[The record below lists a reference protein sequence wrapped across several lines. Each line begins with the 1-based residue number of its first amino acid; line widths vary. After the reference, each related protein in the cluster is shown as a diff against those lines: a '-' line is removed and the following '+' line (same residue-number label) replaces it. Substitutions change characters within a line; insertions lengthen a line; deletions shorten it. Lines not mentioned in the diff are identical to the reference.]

1 MLVRLGVVA
10 CLFWLHFA
18 YATTLKIINIVP
30 FGSSSVKI
38 LFNQEV
44 KKFKEVSLKNFK
56 SYLELEAIL
65 TIPKKHYQFSKQSSI
80 TIAQFSP
87 KLARVVISHAPK
99 MTYEVKILKD
109 KLYVSIV
116 EKKPLVRHQ
125 MAPKPPKHHALK
137 HPTPKPAPKS
147 IKKEAKEKTPIK
159 HAHSKHAHSP
169 LNERSAKKEIPKKE
183 IPKKEILKKEILKK
197 EILKKEI
204 PKKEILKK
212 EIPKKEILKKEIPKK
227 EIPKKEILKK
237 EILKKEILKK
247 EILKKEIPK
256 KEILKKEIPKK
267 EILKKEIPKKE
278 IPKKEILKKEIPK
291 KEILKKEILKKEI
304 LKKEIPKK
312 EILKKEIPKK
322 EAENESKNQVFIAEK
337 NDTFIKT
344 KRKKHKKIVLDAG
357 HGGKDCGAMSANL
370 VCEKDIVLEV
380 VKFLH
385 KELKKRG
392 YSVLLTRD
400 KDIYIDLV
408 GRTELANRKSA
419 DLFISVHANSIPKHS
434 TSNAHGIETYFL
446 STARSERARKVA
458 EQENKDDVNLM
469 DYFSKSLLLNSLN
482 TQRLIVSNK
491 LAIDVQ
497 YGMLQSIRKNYPDVV
512 DGGVREGPFWVLAGA
527 LMPSILIE
535 IGYNSHAIESKR
547 IQSKPYQKI
556 LAKGI
561 ADGIDSFFSKND

>member
-1 MLVRLGVVA
+1 M
-10 CLFWLHFA
+10 HFA
-18 YATTLKIINIVP
+18 CATTLKIINIVP

-38 LFNQEV
+38 SFNQEI

-116 EKKPLVRHQ
+116 EKKPLIRHQ

-147 IKKEAKEKTPIK
+147 IKKEAKEIKEKTPTK
-159 HAHSKHAHSP
+159 HARSKHAHSQW
-169 LNERSAKKEIPKKE
+169 NERSAKKEIPKKE
-183 IPKKEILKKEILKK
+183 IPKKEI
-197 EILKKEI
+197 
-204 PKKEILKK
+204 P
-212 EIPKKEILKKEIPKK
+212 KKEIPKK
-227 EIPKKEILKK
+227 EIPKKEI
-237 EILKKEILKK
+237 
-247 EILKKEIPK
+247 P
-256 KEILKKEIPKK
+256 
-267 EILKKEIPKKE
+267 
-278 IPKKEILKKEIPK
+278 
-291 KEILKKEILKKEI
+291 
-304 LKKEIPKK
+304 
-312 EILKKEIPKK
+312 KKEIPKK

-337 NDTFIKT
+337 NDASIKT
-344 KRKKHKKIVLDAG
+344 KHKKHKKIVLDAG

-408 GRTELANRKSA
+408 ARTELANKKSA
-419 DLFISVHANSIPKHS
+419 DLFISVHANSIPKRS

-458 EQENKDDVNLM
+458 EQENKDNVNLM

>member
-18 YATTLKIINIVP
+18 CATTLKIINIVP

-87 KLARVVISHAPK
+87 KLARVVISHDPK

-116 EKKPLVRHQ
+116 EKKPLIRHQ

-137 HPTPKPAPKS
+137 HPTPKPTPKS
-147 IKKEAKEKTPIK
+147 IKKKTKEKTPTK
-159 HAHSKHAHSP
+159 HAHSKHAHFQW
-169 LNERSAKKEIPKKE
+169 NERSA
-183 IPKKEILKKEILKK
+183 
-197 EILKKEI
+197 
-204 PKKEILKK
+204 
-212 EIPKKEILKKEIPKK
+212 
-227 EIPKKEILKK
+227 
-237 EILKKEILKK
+237 
-247 EILKKEIPK
+247 
-256 KEILKKEIPKK
+256 
-267 EILKKEIPKKE
+267 
-278 IPKKEILKKEIPK
+278 
-291 KEILKKEILKKEI
+291 
-304 LKKEIPKK
+304 
-312 EILKKEIPKK
+312 KKEIPKK

-337 NDTFIKT
+337 NDAFSKT

-408 GRTELANRKSA
+408 ARTELANKKSA
-419 DLFISVHANSIPKHS
+419 DLFISVHANSIPKRS

>member
-38 LFNQEV
+38 SFNQEI

-87 KLARVVISHAPK
+87 KLARVVISHASK

-116 EKKPLVRHQ
+116 EKKPLTKHQ
-125 MAPKPPKHHALK
+125 MAPKPPKHQ
-137 HPTPKPAPKS
+137 TPKHQTPKHAPKS
-147 IKKEAKEKTPIK
+147 IKKEVKETKEKTPTK
-159 HAHSKHAHSP
+159 HAHSKRAHSQ

-183 IPKKEILKKEILKK
+183 IPKKEI
-197 EILKKEI
+197 
-204 PKKEILKK
+204 P
-212 EIPKKEILKKEIPKK
+212 KKEIPKK
-227 EIPKKEILKK
+227 EIPKKEI
-237 EILKKEILKK
+237 
-247 EILKKEIPK
+247 P
-256 KEILKKEIPKK
+256 
-267 EILKKEIPKKE
+267 
-278 IPKKEILKKEIPK
+278 
-291 KEILKKEILKKEI
+291 
-304 LKKEIPKK
+304 
-312 EILKKEIPKK
+312 KKEIPKK

-337 NDTFIKT
+337 NDASIKPQ
-344 KRKKHKKIVLDAG
+344 RKKHKKIVLDAG

-408 GRTELANRKSA
+408 ARTELANKKSA
-419 DLFISVHANSIPKHS
+419 DLFISVHANSIPKRS

-497 YGMLQSIRKNYPDVV
+497 YGMLQSVRKNYPDVV

>member
-10 CLFWLHFA
+10 CLFWLHYA
-18 YATTLKIINIVP
+18 YATTLKITNIVP
-30 FGSSSVKI
+30 FGSSSVKMV
-38 LFNQEV
+38 FNQEV
-44 KKFKEVSLKNFK
+44 KKFKEVSLKNFR

-65 TIPKKHYQFSKQSSI
+65 TIPKKHYQFSKQSFI

-87 KLARVVISHAPK
+87 KLARVVIGYAPK

-116 EKKPLVRHQ
+116 EKKPLIRHQ
-125 MAPKPPKHHALK
+125 MGLKPPKHHALK
-137 HPTPKPAPKS
+137 HTTPKPTPKP
-147 IKKEAKEKTPIK
+147 IKKEAKKSKEVKEKTPTK

-183 IPKKEILKKEILKK
+183 IPKKEI
-197 EILKKEI
+197 
-204 PKKEILKK
+204 P
-212 EIPKKEILKKEIPKK
+212 KKEIPKK
-227 EIPKKEILKK
+227 EIP
-237 EILKKEILKK
+237 
-247 EILKKEIPK
+247 
-256 KEILKKEIPKK
+256 
-267 EILKKEIPKKE
+267 
-278 IPKKEILKKEIPK
+278 
-291 KEILKKEILKKEI
+291 
-304 LKKEIPKK
+304 
-312 EILKKEIPKK
+312 KKEIPKK

-337 NDTFIKT
+337 NDTWIKT

-408 GRTELANRKSA
+408 ARTELANKKSA
-419 DLFISVHANSIPKHS
+419 DLFISVHANSIPKRS

-469 DYFSKSLLLNSLN
+469 DYFSKSLFLNSLN

-497 YGMLQSIRKNYPDVV
+497 YGMLQSVRKNYPDVV

>member
-10 CLFWLHFA
+10 CLFWLHYA
-18 YATTLKIINIVP
+18 YATTLKITNIVP
-30 FGSSSVKI
+30 FGSSSVKMV
-38 LFNQEV
+38 FNQEV
-44 KKFKEVSLKNFK
+44 KKFKEVPLKNFK

-65 TIPKKHYQFSKQSSI
+65 TIPKKHYQFSKQSFI

-87 KLARVVISHAPK
+87 KLARVVIGYAPK

-109 KLYVSIV
+109 KLYVSIM
-116 EKKPLVRHQ
+116 EKKPLIRHQ
-125 MAPKPPKHHALK
+125 ITPKPSKHDALK
-137 HPTPKPAPKS
+137 HTTPKPAPKP
-147 IKKEAKEKTPIK
+147 IKKEAKEKTTK
-159 HAHSKHAHSP
+159 HARSKHVHSP
-169 LNERSAKKEIPKKE
+169 LNERSAI
-183 IPKKEILKKEILKK
+183 
-197 EILKKEI
+197 
-204 PKKEILKK
+204 
-212 EIPKKEILKKEIPKK
+212 
-227 EIPKKEILKK
+227 
-237 EILKKEILKK
+237 
-247 EILKKEIPK
+247 
-256 KEILKKEIPKK
+256 
-267 EILKKEIPKKE
+267 
-278 IPKKEILKKEIPK
+278 
-291 KEILKKEILKKEI
+291 
-304 LKKEIPKK
+304 
-312 EILKKEIPKK
+312 
-322 EAENESKNQVFIAEK
+322 FIIEK
-337 NDTFIKT
+337 NDTWIKT

-357 HGGKDCGAMSANL
+357 HGGKDCGATSANL

-408 GRTELANRKSA
+408 VRTELANKKSA
-419 DLFISVHANSIPKHS
+419 DLFISVHANSIPKRS

-469 DYFSKSLLLNSLN
+469 DYFSKSLFLNSLN

-497 YGMLQSIRKNYPDVV
+497 YGMLQSVRKNYPDVV

>member
-1 MLVRLGVVA
+1 M
-10 CLFWLHFA
+10 HFA
-18 YATTLKIINIVP
+18 YATTLKITNIVP

-38 LFNQEV
+38 SFNQEI

-80 TIAQFSP
+80 TIAQFNP

-99 MTYEVKILKD
+99 MTYEIKILKD

-116 EKKPLVRHQ
+116 EKKPLTRHQ
-125 MAPKPPKHHALK
+125 MAPKPPKHRTLK

-147 IKKEAKEKTPIK
+147 IKKEAKEKTPTK
-159 HAHSKHAHSP
+159 HARSKHTHSQ
-169 LNERSAKKEIPKKE
+169 LNERSA
-183 IPKKEILKKEILKK
+183 
-197 EILKKEI
+197 
-204 PKKEILKK
+204 
-212 EIPKKEILKKEIPKK
+212 
-227 EIPKKEILKK
+227 
-237 EILKKEILKK
+237 
-247 EILKKEIPK
+247 
-256 KEILKKEIPKK
+256 
-267 EILKKEIPKKE
+267 
-278 IPKKEILKKEIPK
+278 
-291 KEILKKEILKKEI
+291 
-304 LKKEIPKK
+304 
-312 EILKKEIPKK
+312 KKEIPKK

-337 NDTFIKT
+337 NDAFIKT

-408 GRTELANRKSA
+408 ARTELANKKSA
-419 DLFISVHANSIPKHS
+419 DLFISVHANSIPKRS

-458 EQENKDDVNLM
+458 EQENKDNVNLM

>member
-1 MLVRLGVVA
+1 M
-10 CLFWLHFA
+10 HFA

-38 LFNQEV
+38 SFNQEI

-87 KLARVVISHAPK
+87 KLVRVVISHAPK
-99 MTYEVKILKD
+99 MTYEVKVLKD

-116 EKKPLVRHQ
+116 EKKPLSRHQ

-147 IKKEAKEKTPIK
+147 IKKEAKEIKEKTPTK
-159 HAHSKHAHSP
+159 HARSKHAHSQ
-169 LNERSAKKEIPKKE
+169 LNERST
-183 IPKKEILKKEILKK
+183 
-197 EILKKEI
+197 
-204 PKKEILKK
+204 
-212 EIPKKEILKKEIPKK
+212 
-227 EIPKKEILKK
+227 
-237 EILKKEILKK
+237 
-247 EILKKEIPK
+247 
-256 KEILKKEIPKK
+256 
-267 EILKKEIPKKE
+267 
-278 IPKKEILKKEIPK
+278 
-291 KEILKKEILKKEI
+291 
-304 LKKEIPKK
+304 
-312 EILKKEIPKK
+312 KKEIPKK
-322 EAENESKNQVFIAEK
+322 EAENEGKNQVFIAEK
-337 NDTFIKT
+337 NDAFIKT
-344 KRKKHKKIVLDAG
+344 KHKKHKKIVLDAG

-408 GRTELANRKSA
+408 ARTELANKKSA
-419 DLFISVHANSIPKHS
+419 DLFISVHANSIPKRS

-458 EQENKDDVNLM
+458 EQENKDNVNLM

>member
-18 YATTLKIINIVP
+18 YATTLKITNIVP
-30 FGSSSVKI
+30 FGSSSVKVV
-38 LFNQEV
+38 FNQEI
-44 KKFKEVSLKNFK
+44 KKFKEVPLKNFK
-56 SYLELEAIL
+56 SYLELEAVL
-65 TIPKKHYQFSKQSSI
+65 TIPKKHYQFSKQSFI

-87 KLARVVISHAPK
+87 KLARVVIGYAPK

-109 KLYVSIV
+109 KLYISIV
-116 EKKPLVRHQ
+116 EKKPLAKHQ
-125 MAPKPPKHHALK
+125 MALKPPKHHALK
-137 HPTPKPAPKS
+137 HTTPKPTPKP
-147 IKKEAKEKTPIK
+147 IKKETKKSKDTKEKTPIK
-159 HAHSKHAHSP
+159 HAHSKHAYSP

-183 IPKKEILKKEILKK
+183 
-197 EILKKEI
+197 
-204 PKKEILKK
+204 
-212 EIPKKEILKKEIPKK
+212 
-227 EIPKKEILKK
+227 
-237 EILKKEILKK
+237 
-247 EILKKEIPK
+247 
-256 KEILKKEIPKK
+256 
-267 EILKKEIPKKE
+267 
-278 IPKKEILKKEIPK
+278 
-291 KEILKKEILKKEI
+291 
-304 LKKEIPKK
+304 
-312 EILKKEIPKK
+312 
-322 EAENESKNQVFIAEK
+322 AENESKNPIFIAEK

-408 GRTELANRKSA
+408 ARTELANKKSA

-497 YGMLQSIRKNYPDVV
+497 YGMLQSVRKNYPDVV

>member
-10 CLFWLHFA
+10 CLLWLHFA
-18 YATTLKIINIVP
+18 YATTLKITNIVP
-30 FGSSSVKI
+30 FGSSSVKMV
-38 LFNQEV
+38 FNQEV
-44 KKFKEVSLKNFK
+44 KKFKEVPLKNFK
-56 SYLELEAIL
+56 SYLELEAVL
-65 TIPKKHYQFSKQSSI
+65 TIPKKHYQFSKQSFI

-87 KLARVVISHAPK
+87 KLARVVIGYAPK
-99 MTYEVKILKD
+99 MTYEVKILKN

-116 EKKPLVRHQ
+116 EKKPLIRHQ
-125 MAPKPPKHHALK
+125 MALKPPKHHALK
-137 HPTPKPAPKS
+137 HTTPKPTPKP
-147 IKKEAKEKTPIK
+147 IKKEAKKSKDTKEKTPIK
-159 HAHSKHAHSP
+159 HAYSKHAHSP
-169 LNERSAKKEIPKKE
+169 LNERSA
-183 IPKKEILKKEILKK
+183 
-197 EILKKEI
+197 
-204 PKKEILKK
+204 
-212 EIPKKEILKKEIPKK
+212 
-227 EIPKKEILKK
+227 
-237 EILKKEILKK
+237 
-247 EILKKEIPK
+247 
-256 KEILKKEIPKK
+256 
-267 EILKKEIPKKE
+267 
-278 IPKKEILKKEIPK
+278 
-291 KEILKKEILKKEI
+291 
-304 LKKEIPKK
+304 
-312 EILKKEIPKK
+312 KKEIPKK

-408 GRTELANRKSA
+408 ARTELANKKSA
-419 DLFISVHANSIPKHS
+419 DLFISVHANSIPKRS

-497 YGMLQSIRKNYPDVV
+497 YGMLQSVRKNYPDVV

>member
-1 MLVRLGVVA
+1 M
-10 CLFWLHFA
+10 HFA
-18 YATTLKIINIVP
+18 YATTLKITNIVP

-38 LFNQEV
+38 SFNQEI

-116 EKKPLVRHQ
+116 EKKPLSRHQ
-125 MAPKPPKHHALK
+125 MTPKPPKHHALK
-137 HPTPKPAPKS
+137 HQAPKPAPKS
-147 IKKEAKEKTPIK
+147 IKKEAKEAKEKTPTK
-159 HAHSKHAHSP
+159 HARSKHTHSQ
-169 LNERSAKKEIPKKE
+169 LNERSA
-183 IPKKEILKKEILKK
+183 
-197 EILKKEI
+197 
-204 PKKEILKK
+204 
-212 EIPKKEILKKEIPKK
+212 
-227 EIPKKEILKK
+227 
-237 EILKKEILKK
+237 
-247 EILKKEIPK
+247 
-256 KEILKKEIPKK
+256 
-267 EILKKEIPKKE
+267 
-278 IPKKEILKKEIPK
+278 
-291 KEILKKEILKKEI
+291 
-304 LKKEIPKK
+304 
-312 EILKKEIPKK
+312 KKEIPKK

-408 GRTELANRKSA
+408 ARTELANKKSA
-419 DLFISVHANSIPKHS
+419 DLFISVHANSIPKRS

-458 EQENKDDVNLM
+458 EQENKDNVNLM

-497 YGMLQSIRKNYPDVV
+497 YGMLQSVRKNYPDVV

>member
-1 MLVRLGVVA
+1 M
-10 CLFWLHFA
+10 HFA

-38 LFNQEV
+38 SFNQEI

-116 EKKPLVRHQ
+116 EKKPLSRHQ
-125 MAPKPPKHHALK
+125 MAPKPPKHRTLK
-137 HPTPKPAPKS
+137 HPTPKPAPKP
-147 IKKEAKEKTPIK
+147 IKKEAKEIKEAKEKTPTK
-159 HAHSKHAHSP
+159 HACSKHAHSQW
-169 LNERSAKKEIPKKE
+169 NERSAKKEIPKKE
-183 IPKKEILKKEILKK
+183 IPKKE
-197 EILKKEI
+197 
-204 PKKEILKK
+204 
-212 EIPKKEILKKEIPKK
+212 
-227 EIPKKEILKK
+227 
-237 EILKKEILKK
+237 
-247 EILKKEIPK
+247 
-256 KEILKKEIPKK
+256 
-267 EILKKEIPKKE
+267 
-278 IPKKEILKKEIPK
+278 
-291 KEILKKEILKKEI
+291 
-304 LKKEIPKK
+304 
-312 EILKKEIPKK
+312 
-322 EAENESKNQVFIAEK
+322 AENEGKNQVFIAEK
-337 NDTFIKT
+337 NDASIKT

-408 GRTELANRKSA
+408 ARTELANKKSA
-419 DLFISVHANSIPKHS
+419 DLFISVHANSIPKRS

-458 EQENKDDVNLM
+458 EQENKDNVNLM

>member
-1 MLVRLGVVA
+1 M
-10 CLFWLHFA
+10 HFA

-38 LFNQEV
+38 SFNQEI

-116 EKKPLVRHQ
+116 EKKPLTKHQ
-125 MAPKPPKHHALK
+125 MVPKPPKHHVLK

-147 IKKEAKEKTPIK
+147 IKKEAKEIKEKTPTK
-159 HAHSKHAHSP
+159 HARSKHTHSQ

-183 IPKKEILKKEILKK
+183 IPKKEI
-197 EILKKEI
+197 
-204 PKKEILKK
+204 P
-212 EIPKKEILKKEIPKK
+212 KKEIPKK
-227 EIPKKEILKK
+227 EIPKKG
-237 EILKKEILKK
+237 
-247 EILKKEIPK
+247 
-256 KEILKKEIPKK
+256 
-267 EILKKEIPKKE
+267 
-278 IPKKEILKKEIPK
+278 
-291 KEILKKEILKKEI
+291 
-304 LKKEIPKK
+304 
-312 EILKKEIPKK
+312 
-322 EAENESKNQVFIAEK
+322 AENEGKNQVFIAEK
-337 NDTFIKT
+337 NDAFIKN

-408 GRTELANRKSA
+408 ARTELANKKSA
-419 DLFISVHANSIPKHS
+419 DLFISVHANSIPKRS

-458 EQENKDDVNLM
+458 EQENKDNVNLM

>member
-10 CLFWLHFA
+10 CLFWLHYA
-18 YATTLKIINIVP
+18 YATTLKITNIVP
-30 FGSSSVKI
+30 FGSSSVKMV
-38 LFNQEV
+38 FNQEV

-65 TIPKKHYQFSKQSSI
+65 TIPKKHYQFSKQSFI

-87 KLARVVISHAPK
+87 KLARVVIGYAPK

-109 KLYVSIV
+109 KLYISIV
-116 EKKPLVRHQ
+116 EKKPLIRHQ
-125 MAPKPPKHHALK
+125 MALKPPKHHALK
-137 HPTPKPAPKS
+137 HQTPKPTPKP
-147 IKKEAKEKTPIK
+147 IKKEAKKTKEKTPTK
-159 HAHSKHAHSP
+159 HAHSKQTHSP

-183 IPKKEILKKEILKK
+183 IPKKEI
-197 EILKKEI
+197 
-204 PKKEILKK
+204 P
-212 EIPKKEILKKEIPKK
+212 KKEIPKK
-227 EIPKKEILKK
+227 EIPKKEI
-237 EILKKEILKK
+237 
-247 EILKKEIPK
+247 P
-256 KEILKKEIPKK
+256 
-267 EILKKEIPKKE
+267 KKEIPKKE
-278 IPKKEILKKEIPK
+278 IPKKEIPKKEIPK
-291 KEILKKEILKKEI
+291 KEIP
-304 LKKEIPKK
+304 KKEIPKK
-312 EILKKEIPKK
+312 EIPKKEIPKK
-322 EAENESKNQVFIAEK
+322 EAENESKNQIFIAEK
-337 NDTFIKT
+337 NDTWIKT

-408 GRTELANRKSA
+408 ARTELANKKSA
-419 DLFISVHANSIPKHS
+419 DLFISVHANSIPKRS

-497 YGMLQSIRKNYPDVV
+497 YGMLQSVRKNYPDVV

>member
-1 MLVRLGVVA
+1 M
-10 CLFWLHFA
+10 HFA

-38 LFNQEV
+38 SFNQEI

-56 SYLELEAIL
+56 SYLEIEAIL

-116 EKKPLVRHQ
+116 EKKPLTRHQ
-125 MAPKPPKHHALK
+125 IAPKPPKHHALK
-137 HPTPKPAPKS
+137 HPTPKLAPKP
-147 IKKEAKEKTPIK
+147 IKKEAKEIKEAKEKTPAK
-159 HAHSKHAHSP
+159 HARSKHAHSQ
-169 LNERSAKKEIPKKE
+169 LNERST
-183 IPKKEILKKEILKK
+183 KKEILKKE
-197 EILKKEI
+197 
-204 PKKEILKK
+204 
-212 EIPKKEILKKEIPKK
+212 
-227 EIPKKEILKK
+227 
-237 EILKKEILKK
+237 
-247 EILKKEIPK
+247 
-256 KEILKKEIPKK
+256 
-267 EILKKEIPKKE
+267 
-278 IPKKEILKKEIPK
+278 
-291 KEILKKEILKKEI
+291 
-304 LKKEIPKK
+304 
-312 EILKKEIPKK
+312 
-322 EAENESKNQVFIAEK
+322 AENEGKNQVFIAEK
-337 NDTFIKT
+337 NDASIKT

-408 GRTELANRKSA
+408 ARTELANKKSA
-419 DLFISVHANSIPKHS
+419 DLFISVHANSIPKRS

-458 EQENKDDVNLM
+458 EQENKDNVNLM

>member
-18 YATTLKIINIVP
+18 YATTLKITNIVP
-30 FGSSSVKI
+30 FGSSSVKMV
-38 LFNQEV
+38 FNQEV

-56 SYLELEAIL
+56 SYLELEAVL
-65 TIPKKHYQFSKQSSI
+65 TIPKKHYQFSKQSFI

-99 MTYEVKILKD
+99 MTYEVKILKN

-116 EKKPLVRHQ
+116 EKKPLIRHQ
-125 MAPKPPKHHALK
+125 MTPKLPKHHALK
-137 HPTPKPAPKS
+137 HTTPKPAPKP
-147 IKKEAKEKTPIK
+147 IKKEAKETKEKTPTK

-183 IPKKEILKKEILKK
+183 
-197 EILKKEI
+197 
-204 PKKEILKK
+204 
-212 EIPKKEILKKEIPKK
+212 
-227 EIPKKEILKK
+227 
-237 EILKKEILKK
+237 
-247 EILKKEIPK
+247 
-256 KEILKKEIPKK
+256 
-267 EILKKEIPKKE
+267 
-278 IPKKEILKKEIPK
+278 
-291 KEILKKEILKKEI
+291 
-304 LKKEIPKK
+304 
-312 EILKKEIPKK
+312 
-322 EAENESKNQVFIAEK
+322 AENESKNPIFIAEK

-408 GRTELANRKSA
+408 ARTELANKKSA

-469 DYFSKSLLLNSLN
+469 DYFSKSLFLNSLN

-497 YGMLQSIRKNYPDVV
+497 YGMLQSVRKNYPNVV

>member
-1 MLVRLGVVA
+1 M
-10 CLFWLHFA
+10 HFA
-18 YATTLKIINIVP
+18 CATTLKIINIVP

-38 LFNQEV
+38 SFNQEI

-65 TIPKKHYQFSKQSSI
+65 TIPKKHYQFSKQSFI

-87 KLARVVISHAPK
+87 KLARVVISYAPK
-99 MTYEVKILKD
+99 MTYEIKILKD

-116 EKKPLVRHQ
+116 EKKPLSRHQ

-137 HPTPKPAPKS
+137 HTTPKPAPKP
-147 IKKEAKEKTPIK
+147 IKKEAKEVKEKTPTK

-183 IPKKEILKKEILKK
+183 
-197 EILKKEI
+197 
-204 PKKEILKK
+204 
-212 EIPKKEILKKEIPKK
+212 
-227 EIPKKEILKK
+227 
-237 EILKKEILKK
+237 
-247 EILKKEIPK
+247 
-256 KEILKKEIPKK
+256 
-267 EILKKEIPKKE
+267 
-278 IPKKEILKKEIPK
+278 
-291 KEILKKEILKKEI
+291 
-304 LKKEIPKK
+304 
-312 EILKKEIPKK
+312 
-322 EAENESKNQVFIAEK
+322 AENESKNPIFIAEK
-337 NDTFIKT
+337 NDTLIKT

-408 GRTELANRKSA
+408 ARTELANKKSA
-419 DLFISVHANSIPKHS
+419 DLFISVHANSILKRS

-458 EQENKDDVNLM
+458 EQENKDNVNLM

>member
-1 MLVRLGVVA
+1 M
-10 CLFWLHFA
+10 HFA
-18 YATTLKIINIVP
+18 YATTLKITNIVP

-38 LFNQEV
+38 SFNQEI

-116 EKKPLVRHQ
+116 EKKPLTKHQ
-125 MAPKPPKHHALK
+125 MVPKPPKHHALK

-147 IKKEAKEKTPIK
+147 IKKEAKEIKEKTPTK
-159 HAHSKHAHSP
+159 HAHSKHTHSQW
-169 LNERSAKKEIPKKE
+169 NERSA
-183 IPKKEILKKEILKK
+183 
-197 EILKKEI
+197 
-204 PKKEILKK
+204 
-212 EIPKKEILKKEIPKK
+212 
-227 EIPKKEILKK
+227 
-237 EILKKEILKK
+237 
-247 EILKKEIPK
+247 
-256 KEILKKEIPKK
+256 
-267 EILKKEIPKKE
+267 
-278 IPKKEILKKEIPK
+278 
-291 KEILKKEILKKEI
+291 
-304 LKKEIPKK
+304 
-312 EILKKEIPKK
+312 KKEIPKK

-408 GRTELANRKSA
+408 ARTELANKKSA
-419 DLFISVHANSIPKHS
+419 DLFISVHANSIPKRS

-458 EQENKDDVNLM
+458 EQENKDNVNLM

>member
-30 FGSSSVKI
+30 FGSSSVRI
-38 LFNQEV
+38 SFNQKV
-44 KKFKEVSLKNFK
+44 KKFKEISLKNFK

-87 KLARVVISHAPK
+87 KLARVVIGYAPK
-99 MTYEVKILKD
+99 MTYEIKILKD

-116 EKKPLVRHQ
+116 EKKPLTKHQ
-125 MAPKPPKHHALK
+125 IAPNPPKHHALK
-137 HPTPKPAPKS
+137 HPTPKPMHKP
-147 IKKEAKEKTPIK
+147 IKKEAKEKTPTK

-169 LNERSAKKEIPKKE
+169 LNERNAKKEI
-183 IPKKEILKKEILKK
+183 L
-197 EILKKEI
+197 
-204 PKKEILKK
+204 
-212 EIPKKEILKKEIPKK
+212 
-227 EIPKKEILKK
+227 
-237 EILKKEILKK
+237 
-247 EILKKEIPK
+247 
-256 KEILKKEIPKK
+256 
-267 EILKKEIPKKE
+267 
-278 IPKKEILKKEIPK
+278 
-291 KEILKKEILKKEI
+291 
-304 LKKEIPKK
+304 
-312 EILKKEIPKK
+312 KK

-357 HGGKDCGAMSANL
+357 HGGKDCGAMSTNL

-408 GRTELANRKSA
+408 ARTELANRKSA
-419 DLFISVHANSIPKHS
+419 DLFISVHANSIPKRS

-497 YGMLQSIRKNYPDVV
+497 YGMLQNIRKNYPDVV

>member
-1 MLVRLGVVA
+1 MRLGVVA

-18 YATTLKIINIVP
+18 CATTLKITNIVP
-30 FGSSSVKI
+30 FGSSSVKVV
-38 LFNQEV
+38 FNQEI
-44 KKFKEVSLKNFK
+44 KKFKEVPLKNFK

-87 KLARVVISHAPK
+87 KLVRVVIGYAPK
-99 MTYEVKILKD
+99 MTYEIKVLKD

-116 EKKPLVRHQ
+116 EKKPLIRHQ
-125 MAPKPPKHHALK
+125 MVLKPPKHHALK
-137 HPTPKPAPKS
+137 HTTPKPTPKP
-147 IKKEAKEKTPIK
+147 IKKEAKKSKETKEKTLIK

-183 IPKKEILKKEILKK
+183 
-197 EILKKEI
+197 
-204 PKKEILKK
+204 
-212 EIPKKEILKKEIPKK
+212 
-227 EIPKKEILKK
+227 
-237 EILKKEILKK
+237 
-247 EILKKEIPK
+247 
-256 KEILKKEIPKK
+256 
-267 EILKKEIPKKE
+267 
-278 IPKKEILKKEIPK
+278 
-291 KEILKKEILKKEI
+291 
-304 LKKEIPKK
+304 
-312 EILKKEIPKK
+312 
-322 EAENESKNQVFIAEK
+322 AENESKNQVFIAEK
-337 NDTFIKT
+337 NDTLIKT

-380 VKFLH
+380 VKFLY

-408 GRTELANRKSA
+408 ARTELANRKSA

>member
-1 MLVRLGVVA
+1 MLVRLGVIA

-38 LFNQEV
+38 SFNQEI

-116 EKKPLVRHQ
+116 EKKPLTRHQ
-125 MAPKPPKHHALK
+125 MVPKPPKHHALK

-147 IKKEAKEKTPIK
+147 IKKEAKEIKEKTPTK
-159 HAHSKHAHSP
+159 HARSKHTHSQ

-183 IPKKEILKKEILKK
+183 
-197 EILKKEI
+197 
-204 PKKEILKK
+204 
-212 EIPKKEILKKEIPKK
+212 
-227 EIPKKEILKK
+227 
-237 EILKKEILKK
+237 
-247 EILKKEIPK
+247 
-256 KEILKKEIPKK
+256 
-267 EILKKEIPKKE
+267 
-278 IPKKEILKKEIPK
+278 
-291 KEILKKEILKKEI
+291 
-304 LKKEIPKK
+304 
-312 EILKKEIPKK
+312 
-322 EAENESKNQVFIAEK
+322 AENEGKNQVFIAEK
-337 NDTFIKT
+337 NDAFIKT

-408 GRTELANRKSA
+408 ARTELANKKSA

-497 YGMLQSIRKNYPDVV
+497 YGMLQNIRKNYHDVV

>member
-10 CLFWLHFA
+10 CLFWLHYA
-18 YATTLKIINIVP
+18 YATTLKITNIVP
-30 FGSSSVKI
+30 FGSSSVKMV
-38 LFNQEV
+38 FNQEV

-56 SYLELEAIL
+56 SYLELEAVL

-87 KLARVVISHAPK
+87 KLARVVIGYAPK

-116 EKKPLVRHQ
+116 EKKPLIRHQ
-125 MAPKPPKHHALK
+125 ITPKPPKHHALK
-137 HPTPKPAPKS
+137 HTTPKPAPKP
-147 IKKEAKEKTPIK
+147 IKKEAKKSKEAKEKTPTK
-159 HAHSKHAHSP
+159 HAHLKHAHSP

-183 IPKKEILKKEILKK
+183 
-197 EILKKEI
+197 
-204 PKKEILKK
+204 
-212 EIPKKEILKKEIPKK
+212 
-227 EIPKKEILKK
+227 
-237 EILKKEILKK
+237 
-247 EILKKEIPK
+247 
-256 KEILKKEIPKK
+256 
-267 EILKKEIPKKE
+267 
-278 IPKKEILKKEIPK
+278 
-291 KEILKKEILKKEI
+291 
-304 LKKEIPKK
+304 
-312 EILKKEIPKK
+312 
-322 EAENESKNQVFIAEK
+322 AENESKNPIFIAEK

-344 KRKKHKKIVLDAG
+344 KHKKHKKIVLDAG

-408 GRTELANRKSA
+408 ARTELANKKGA
-419 DLFISVHANSIPKHS
+419 DLFISVHANSIPKRS

-469 DYFSKSLLLNSLN
+469 DYFSKSLFLNSLN

-497 YGMLQSIRKNYPDVV
+497 YGMLQSVRKNYPDVV

>member
-18 YATTLKIINIVP
+18 YATTLKIINVVP

-87 KLARVVISHAPK
+87 KLVRVVISHAPK

-125 MAPKPPKHHALK
+125 MVPKPPKHHALK
-137 HPTPKPAPKS
+137 HHTPKPAPKP
-147 IKKEAKEKTPIK
+147 IKKEAKEIKEAKEKTPIK
-159 HAHSKHAHSP
+159 HARSKHTHSQ

-183 IPKKEILKKEILKK
+183 IPKKEI
-197 EILKKEI
+197 
-204 PKKEILKK
+204 P
-212 EIPKKEILKKEIPKK
+212 
-227 EIPKKEILKK
+227 
-237 EILKKEILKK
+237 
-247 EILKKEIPK
+247 
-256 KEILKKEIPKK
+256 
-267 EILKKEIPKKE
+267 
-278 IPKKEILKKEIPK
+278 
-291 KEILKKEILKKEI
+291 
-304 LKKEIPKK
+304 
-312 EILKKEIPKK
+312 KKEIPKK

-337 NDTFIKT
+337 NDAFSKT

-497 YGMLQSIRKNYPDVV
+497 YGMLQSVRKNYPDVV

>member
-1 MLVRLGVVA
+1 MLVKLGVVA

-38 LFNQEV
+38 SFNQEI

-65 TIPKKHYQFSKQSSI
+65 TIPKKHYQFSKQSFI

-116 EKKPLVRHQ
+116 EKRPLTRHQ
-125 MAPKPPKHHALK
+125 MAPKPPKHRTLK

-147 IKKEAKEKTPIK
+147 IKKEAKEVKEKTPTK
-159 HAHSKHAHSP
+159 HAHSKHVHSQW
-169 LNERSAKKEIPKKE
+169 NERSAKKEIPKKE
-183 IPKKEILKKEILKK
+183 
-197 EILKKEI
+197 
-204 PKKEILKK
+204 
-212 EIPKKEILKKEIPKK
+212 
-227 EIPKKEILKK
+227 
-237 EILKKEILKK
+237 
-247 EILKKEIPK
+247 
-256 KEILKKEIPKK
+256 
-267 EILKKEIPKKE
+267 
-278 IPKKEILKKEIPK
+278 
-291 KEILKKEILKKEI
+291 
-304 LKKEIPKK
+304 
-312 EILKKEIPKK
+312 
-322 EAENESKNQVFIAEK
+322 AENEGKNQVFIAEK

-408 GRTELANRKSA
+408 ARTELANKKSA
-419 DLFISVHANSIPKHS
+419 DLFISVHANSIPKRS

-458 EQENKDDVNLM
+458 EQENKDNVNLM

-497 YGMLQSIRKNYPDVV
+497 YGMLQSVRKNYPDVV

>member
-30 FGSSSVKI
+30 FGSSSVKVV
-38 LFNQEV
+38 FNQEI

-56 SYLELEAIL
+56 SYLELEAVL

-87 KLARVVISHAPK
+87 KLARVVISYAPK
-99 MTYEVKILKD
+99 MTYEIKTLKD

-137 HPTPKPAPKS
+137 HTTPKPAPKP
-147 IKKEAKEKTPIK
+147 IKKEAKEAKEKTPTK
-159 HAHSKHAHSP
+159 HAHSKHAHSQW
-169 LNERSAKKEIPKKE
+169 NERSAKKEIPKKE
-183 IPKKEILKKEILKK
+183 
-197 EILKKEI
+197 
-204 PKKEILKK
+204 
-212 EIPKKEILKKEIPKK
+212 
-227 EIPKKEILKK
+227 
-237 EILKKEILKK
+237 
-247 EILKKEIPK
+247 
-256 KEILKKEIPKK
+256 
-267 EILKKEIPKKE
+267 
-278 IPKKEILKKEIPK
+278 
-291 KEILKKEILKKEI
+291 
-304 LKKEIPKK
+304 
-312 EILKKEIPKK
+312 
-322 EAENESKNQVFIAEK
+322 AENEGKNQVFIAEK
-337 NDTFIKT
+337 NDASIKT

-408 GRTELANRKSA
+408 ARTELANKKSA
-419 DLFISVHANSIPKHS
+419 DLFISVHANSIPKRS

-469 DYFSKSLLLNSLN
+469 DYFSKSLFLNSLN

-497 YGMLQSIRKNYPDVV
+497 YGMLQSVRKNYPDVV

>member
-1 MLVRLGVVA
+1 M
-10 CLFWLHFA
+10 HFA
-18 YATTLKIINIVP
+18 YATTLKITNIVP

-44 KKFKEVSLKNFK
+44 KKFKEVPLKNFK
-56 SYLELEAIL
+56 SYLELEAVL
-65 TIPKKHYQFSKQSSI
+65 TIPKKHYQFSKQSFI

-87 KLARVVISHAPK
+87 KLARVVIGYAPK
-99 MTYEVKILKD
+99 MTYEIKILKD

-125 MAPKPPKHHALK
+125 MVLKPPKHHALK
-137 HPTPKPAPKS
+137 HTTPKPAPKS
-147 IKKEAKEKTPIK
+147 IKKETKKSKETKEKTPTK
-159 HAHSKHAHSP
+159 HARSKHAHPP
-169 LNERSAKKEIPKKE
+169 LNERSA
-183 IPKKEILKKEILKK
+183 
-197 EILKKEI
+197 
-204 PKKEILKK
+204 
-212 EIPKKEILKKEIPKK
+212 
-227 EIPKKEILKK
+227 KKEILKK

-247 EILKKEIPK
+247 EILKKE
-256 KEILKKEIPKK
+256 
-267 EILKKEIPKKE
+267 
-278 IPKKEILKKEIPK
+278 
-291 KEILKKEILKKEI
+291 
-304 LKKEIPKK
+304 
-312 EILKKEIPKK
+312 
-322 EAENESKNQVFIAEK
+322 AENESKNQVFITEK
-337 NDTFIKT
+337 NDAFIKT

-408 GRTELANRKSA
+408 VRTELANKKSA

-469 DYFSKSLLLNSLN
+469 DYFSKSLFLNSLN

>member
-18 YATTLKIINIVP
+18 YATTLKITNIVP
-30 FGSSSVKI
+30 FGSSSVKMV
-38 LFNQEV
+38 FNQEI
-44 KKFKEVSLKNFK
+44 KKFKEVPLKNFK
-56 SYLELEAIL
+56 SYLELEAVL
-65 TIPKKHYQFSKQSSI
+65 TIPKKHYQFSKQSFI

-87 KLARVVISHAPK
+87 KLARVVIGYAPK
-99 MTYEVKILKD
+99 MTYEIKILKD

-116 EKKPLVRHQ
+116 EKKPLIRHQ
-125 MAPKPPKHHALK
+125 MVLKPPKHHALK
-137 HPTPKPAPKS
+137 HPTPKP
-147 IKKEAKEKTPIK
+147 IKKEAKEAKEKTPTK
-159 HAHSKHAHSP
+159 HAHSKHAHSQ

-183 IPKKEILKKEILKK
+183 IPKKEI
-197 EILKKEI
+197 
-204 PKKEILKK
+204 P
-212 EIPKKEILKKEIPKK
+212 
-227 EIPKKEILKK
+227 
-237 EILKKEILKK
+237 
-247 EILKKEIPK
+247 
-256 KEILKKEIPKK
+256 
-267 EILKKEIPKKE
+267 
-278 IPKKEILKKEIPK
+278 
-291 KEILKKEILKKEI
+291 
-304 LKKEIPKK
+304 
-312 EILKKEIPKK
+312 KKEIPKK

-408 GRTELANRKSA
+408 ARTELANKKSA

>member
-18 YATTLKIINIVP
+18 YATTLKITNIVP
-30 FGSSSVKI
+30 FGSSSVKMV
-38 LFNQEV
+38 FNQEI
-44 KKFKEVSLKNFK
+44 KKFKEVPLKNFK
-56 SYLELEAIL
+56 SYLELEAVL
-65 TIPKKHYQFSKQSSI
+65 TIPKKHYQFSKQSFI

-87 KLARVVISHAPK
+87 KLARVVIGYAPK
-99 MTYEVKILKD
+99 MTYEIKILKD

-116 EKKPLVRHQ
+116 EKKPLIRHQ
-125 MAPKPPKHHALK
+125 MVLKPPKHHALK
-137 HPTPKPAPKS
+137 HPTPKP
-147 IKKEAKEKTPIK
+147 IKKEAKEAKEKTPTK
-159 HAHSKHAHSP
+159 HAHSKHAHSQ

-183 IPKKEILKKEILKK
+183 IP
-197 EILKKEI
+197 
-204 PKKEILKK
+204 
-212 EIPKKEILKKEIPKK
+212 
-227 EIPKKEILKK
+227 
-237 EILKKEILKK
+237 
-247 EILKKEIPK
+247 
-256 KEILKKEIPKK
+256 
-267 EILKKEIPKKE
+267 
-278 IPKKEILKKEIPK
+278 
-291 KEILKKEILKKEI
+291 
-304 LKKEIPKK
+304 
-312 EILKKEIPKK
+312 KKEIPKK

-380 VKFLH
+380 VNFLH

-419 DLFISVHANSIPKHS
+419 DLFISVHANSIPKRS

-497 YGMLQSIRKNYPDVV
+497 YGMLQSVRKNYPDVV

>member
-38 LFNQEV
+38 SFNQEI

-116 EKKPLVRHQ
+116 EKKPLIRHQ

-137 HPTPKPAPKS
+137 HQTPKPAPKS
-147 IKKEAKEKTPIK
+147 IKKEAKEKTPTK
-159 HAHSKHAHSP
+159 HARSKHVHSQW
-169 LNERSAKKEIPKKE
+169 NERSA
-183 IPKKEILKKEILKK
+183 
-197 EILKKEI
+197 
-204 PKKEILKK
+204 
-212 EIPKKEILKKEIPKK
+212 
-227 EIPKKEILKK
+227 
-237 EILKKEILKK
+237 
-247 EILKKEIPK
+247 
-256 KEILKKEIPKK
+256 
-267 EILKKEIPKKE
+267 
-278 IPKKEILKKEIPK
+278 
-291 KEILKKEILKKEI
+291 
-304 LKKEIPKK
+304 
-312 EILKKEIPKK
+312 KKEIPKK

-408 GRTELANRKSA
+408 ARTELANKKSA
-419 DLFISVHANSIPKHS
+419 DLFISVHANSIPKRS

-458 EQENKDDVNLM
+458 EQENKDNVNLM

>member
-1 MLVRLGVVA
+1 M
-10 CLFWLHFA
+10 HFA
-18 YATTLKIINIVP
+18 YATTLKITNIVP

-38 LFNQEV
+38 SFNQEI

-99 MTYEVKILKD
+99 MTYEVKIFKD

-116 EKKPLVRHQ
+116 EKKPLSRHQ

-147 IKKEAKEKTPIK
+147 IKKEAKEVKEKTPTK
-159 HAHSKHAHSP
+159 HARSKHAHSQW
-169 LNERSAKKEIPKKE
+169 NERRA
-183 IPKKEILKKEILKK
+183 
-197 EILKKEI
+197 
-204 PKKEILKK
+204 
-212 EIPKKEILKKEIPKK
+212 
-227 EIPKKEILKK
+227 
-237 EILKKEILKK
+237 
-247 EILKKEIPK
+247 
-256 KEILKKEIPKK
+256 
-267 EILKKEIPKKE
+267 
-278 IPKKEILKKEIPK
+278 
-291 KEILKKEILKKEI
+291 
-304 LKKEIPKK
+304 
-312 EILKKEIPKK
+312 KKEIPKK
-322 EAENESKNQVFIAEK
+322 EAENEGKNQVFIAEK

-408 GRTELANRKSA
+408 ARTELANKKSA
-419 DLFISVHANSIPKHS
+419 DLFISVHANSIPKRS

-458 EQENKDDVNLM
+458 EQENKDNVNLM

>member
-1 MLVRLGVVA
+1 MV
-10 CLFWLHFA
+10 
-18 YATTLKIINIVP
+18 
-30 FGSSSVKI
+30 
-38 LFNQEV
+38 FNQEV

-65 TIPKKHYQFSKQSSI
+65 TIPKKHYQFSKQSFI

-87 KLARVVISHAPK
+87 KLARVVIGYAPK

-109 KLYVSIV
+109 KLYVSIM
-116 EKKPLVRHQ
+116 EKKPLIRHQ
-125 MAPKPPKHHALK
+125 ITPKPPKHHALK
-137 HPTPKPAPKS
+137 HQVPKPTPKP
-147 IKKEAKEKTPIK
+147 IKKEAKEKTPTK
-159 HAHSKHAHSP
+159 HAHPKHAHSP

-183 IPKKEILKKEILKK
+183 
-197 EILKKEI
+197 
-204 PKKEILKK
+204 
-212 EIPKKEILKKEIPKK
+212 
-227 EIPKKEILKK
+227 
-237 EILKKEILKK
+237 
-247 EILKKEIPK
+247 
-256 KEILKKEIPKK
+256 
-267 EILKKEIPKKE
+267 
-278 IPKKEILKKEIPK
+278 
-291 KEILKKEILKKEI
+291 
-304 LKKEIPKK
+304 
-312 EILKKEIPKK
+312 
-322 EAENESKNQVFIAEK
+322 AENESKNQIFIAEK
-337 NDTFIKT
+337 NDTWIKT

-408 GRTELANRKSA
+408 ARTELANKKSA
-419 DLFISVHANSIPKHS
+419 DLFISVHANSIPKRS

-497 YGMLQSIRKNYPDVV
+497 YGMLQSVRKNYPDVV

>member
-38 LFNQEV
+38 SFNQEI
-44 KKFKEVSLKNFK
+44 KTFKEVSLKNFK

-87 KLARVVISHAPK
+87 KLVRVVISHAPK

-125 MAPKPPKHHALK
+125 MAPKPPKHQTPK
-137 HPTPKPAPKS
+137 HQVPKPAPKP
-147 IKKEAKEKTPIK
+147 IKKEVKEVKEKTPTK
-159 HAHSKHAHSP
+159 HAHSKHTHSQW
-169 LNERSAKKEIPKKE
+169 NERSAKKEIPKKE
-183 IPKKEILKKEILKK
+183 IPKKEI
-197 EILKKEI
+197 
-204 PKKEILKK
+204 P
-212 EIPKKEILKKEIPKK
+212 
-227 EIPKKEILKK
+227 
-237 EILKKEILKK
+237 
-247 EILKKEIPK
+247 
-256 KEILKKEIPKK
+256 
-267 EILKKEIPKKE
+267 
-278 IPKKEILKKEIPK
+278 
-291 KEILKKEILKKEI
+291 
-304 LKKEIPKK
+304 
-312 EILKKEIPKK
+312 KKEIPKK
-322 EAENESKNQVFIAEK
+322 EAENESKNQVFIAKK
-337 NDTFIKT
+337 NDAFIKT

-408 GRTELANRKSA
+408 GRTELANKKSA
-419 DLFISVHANSIPKHS
+419 DLFISVHANSIPKRS

-497 YGMLQSIRKNYPDVV
+497 YGMLQSVRKNYPDVV

>member
-18 YATTLKIINIVP
+18 YATTLKITNIVP
-30 FGSSSVKI
+30 FGSSSVKVV
-38 LFNQEV
+38 FNQEI
-44 KKFKEVSLKNFK
+44 KKFKEVPLKNFK

-87 KLARVVISHAPK
+87 KLARVVIGYAPK
-99 MTYEVKILKD
+99 MTYEIKILKD
-109 KLYVSIV
+109 NLYISIV
-116 EKKPLVRHQ
+116 EKKPLIRHQ
-125 MAPKPPKHHALK
+125 MTPKPPKHHALK
-137 HPTPKPAPKS
+137 HPTPKPTPKP
-147 IKKEAKEKTPIK
+147 IKKEAKEAKEKTPTK

-183 IPKKEILKKEILKK
+183 IPKKEI
-197 EILKKEI
+197 
-204 PKKEILKK
+204 
-212 EIPKKEILKKEIPKK
+212 
-227 EIPKKEILKK
+227 
-237 EILKKEILKK
+237 
-247 EILKKEIPK
+247 
-256 KEILKKEIPKK
+256 
-267 EILKKEIPKKE
+267 
-278 IPKKEILKKEIPK
+278 
-291 KEILKKEILKKEI
+291 
-304 LKKEIPKK
+304 
-312 EILKKEIPKK
+312 PKK
-322 EAENESKNQVFIAEK
+322 EAENESKNQVFIIEK
-337 NDTFIKT
+337 NDTLIKT

-408 GRTELANRKSA
+408 ARTELANKKSA

-497 YGMLQSIRKNYPDVV
+497 YGMLQSVRKNYPDVV

>member
-18 YATTLKIINIVP
+18 CATTLKIINIVP

-38 LFNQEV
+38 SFNQEI

-109 KLYVSIV
+109 KLYVSIM
-116 EKKPLVRHQ
+116 EKKPLTRHQ

-147 IKKEAKEKTPIK
+147 IKKEAKEIKEKTPTK
-159 HAHSKHAHSP
+159 HARSKHAHSQW
-169 LNERSAKKEIPKKE
+169 NERSTKKEIPKKE
-183 IPKKEILKKEILKK
+183 IPKKE
-197 EILKKEI
+197 
-204 PKKEILKK
+204 
-212 EIPKKEILKKEIPKK
+212 
-227 EIPKKEILKK
+227 
-237 EILKKEILKK
+237 
-247 EILKKEIPK
+247 
-256 KEILKKEIPKK
+256 
-267 EILKKEIPKKE
+267 
-278 IPKKEILKKEIPK
+278 
-291 KEILKKEILKKEI
+291 
-304 LKKEIPKK
+304 
-312 EILKKEIPKK
+312 
-322 EAENESKNQVFIAEK
+322 AENEGKNQVFIAEK
-337 NDTFIKT
+337 NDAFIKT

-408 GRTELANRKSA
+408 ARTELANKKSA
-419 DLFISVHANSIPKHS
+419 DLFISVHANSIPKRS

-458 EQENKDDVNLM
+458 EQENKDNVNLM

-482 TQRLIVSNK
+482 TQRLITSNK

>member
-18 YATTLKIINIVP
+18 CATTLKIINIVP

-87 KLARVVISHAPK
+87 KLARVVISYAPK

-116 EKKPLVRHQ
+116 EKKPLVRHK
-125 MAPKPPKHHALK
+125 MAPKPPKHQTPK
-137 HPTPKPAPKS
+137 HQAPKPTPKP
-147 IKKEAKEKTPIK
+147 IKKEAKEKTPTK
-159 HAHSKHAHSP
+159 HARSKHAHSP
-169 LNERSAKKEIPKKE
+169 LNERSV
-183 IPKKEILKKEILKK
+183 KKEILKKEIL
-197 EILKKEI
+197 
-204 PKKEILKK
+204 
-212 EIPKKEILKKEIPKK
+212 
-227 EIPKKEILKK
+227 
-237 EILKKEILKK
+237 
-247 EILKKEIPK
+247 
-256 KEILKKEIPKK
+256 
-267 EILKKEIPKKE
+267 
-278 IPKKEILKKEIPK
+278 
-291 KEILKKEILKKEI
+291 
-304 LKKEIPKK
+304 
-312 EILKKEIPKK
+312 KK

-337 NDTFIKT
+337 NDAFSKT

-408 GRTELANRKSA
+408 ARTELANKKSA

>member
-18 YATTLKIINIVP
+18 YATTLKITNIVP

-44 KKFKEVSLKNFK
+44 KKFKEVPLKNFK
-56 SYLELEAIL
+56 SYLELEAVL
-65 TIPKKHYQFSKQSSI
+65 TIPKKHYQFSKQSFI

-87 KLARVVISHAPK
+87 KLARVVIGYAPK
-99 MTYEVKILKD
+99 MTYEIKILKD

-116 EKKPLVRHQ
+116 EKKPLARHQ
-125 MAPKPPKHHALK
+125 MALKPPKHHALK
-137 HPTPKPAPKS
+137 HQMSKPTPKP
-147 IKKEAKEKTPIK
+147 IKKEAKKSKETKEKTPIK

-183 IPKKEILKKEILKK
+183 
-197 EILKKEI
+197 
-204 PKKEILKK
+204 
-212 EIPKKEILKKEIPKK
+212 
-227 EIPKKEILKK
+227 
-237 EILKKEILKK
+237 
-247 EILKKEIPK
+247 
-256 KEILKKEIPKK
+256 
-267 EILKKEIPKKE
+267 
-278 IPKKEILKKEIPK
+278 
-291 KEILKKEILKKEI
+291 
-304 LKKEIPKK
+304 
-312 EILKKEIPKK
+312 
-322 EAENESKNQVFIAEK
+322 AENESKNQVFIAEK
-337 NDTFIKT
+337 NDTLIKT

-380 VKFLH
+380 VKFLY

-408 GRTELANRKSA
+408 ARTELANRKSA

-497 YGMLQSIRKNYPDVV
+497 YGMLQSVRKNYPDVV

>member
-18 YATTLKIINIVP
+18 YATTLKITNIVP
-30 FGSSSVKI
+30 FGSSSVKMV
-38 LFNQEV
+38 FNQEV

-65 TIPKKHYQFSKQSSI
+65 TIPKKHYQFSKQSFI

-87 KLARVVISHAPK
+87 KLARVVIGYAPK

-109 KLYVSIV
+109 KLYISIM
-116 EKKPLVRHQ
+116 EKKPLSRHQ
-125 MAPKPPKHHALK
+125 MTPKPLKHHTLK
-137 HPTPKPAPKS
+137 HQTPKPAPKP
-147 IKKEAKEKTPIK
+147 IKKETKEKTPTK
-159 HAHSKHAHSP
+159 HAHSKPTHPP

-183 IPKKEILKKEILKK
+183 IPKKE
-197 EILKKEI
+197 
-204 PKKEILKK
+204 
-212 EIPKKEILKKEIPKK
+212 
-227 EIPKKEILKK
+227 
-237 EILKKEILKK
+237 
-247 EILKKEIPK
+247 
-256 KEILKKEIPKK
+256 
-267 EILKKEIPKKE
+267 
-278 IPKKEILKKEIPK
+278 
-291 KEILKKEILKKEI
+291 
-304 LKKEIPKK
+304 
-312 EILKKEIPKK
+312 
-322 EAENESKNQVFIAEK
+322 AENESKNPVFIIEK
-337 NDTFIKT
+337 NNTWIKT

-408 GRTELANRKSA
+408 ARTELANKKGA
-419 DLFISVHANSIPKHS
+419 DLFISVHANSIPKRS

-469 DYFSKSLLLNSLN
+469 DYFSKSLFLNSLN

-497 YGMLQSIRKNYPDVV
+497 YGMLQSVRKNYPDVV

>member
-10 CLFWLHFA
+10 CLFWLHYA
-18 YATTLKIINIVP
+18 YATTLKITNIVP
-30 FGSSSVKI
+30 FGSSSVKMV
-38 LFNQEV
+38 FNQEI
-44 KKFKEVSLKNFK
+44 KKFKEVPLKNFK

-65 TIPKKHYQFSKQSSI
+65 TIPKKHYQFSKQSFI

-87 KLARVVISHAPK
+87 KLARVVISYAPK

-109 KLYVSIV
+109 KLYVSIM
-116 EKKPLVRHQ
+116 EKKPLIRHQ
-125 MAPKPPKHHALK
+125 ITPKPPKHHALK
-137 HPTPKPAPKS
+137 HTTPKPTPKP
-147 IKKEAKEKTPIK
+147 IKKETKKTKEKTPTK

-183 IPKKEILKKEILKK
+183 
-197 EILKKEI
+197 
-204 PKKEILKK
+204 
-212 EIPKKEILKKEIPKK
+212 
-227 EIPKKEILKK
+227 
-237 EILKKEILKK
+237 
-247 EILKKEIPK
+247 
-256 KEILKKEIPKK
+256 
-267 EILKKEIPKKE
+267 
-278 IPKKEILKKEIPK
+278 
-291 KEILKKEILKKEI
+291 
-304 LKKEIPKK
+304 
-312 EILKKEIPKK
+312 
-322 EAENESKNQVFIAEK
+322 AENESKNQIFIAEK
-337 NDTFIKT
+337 NDTWIKT

-385 KELKKRG
+385 KELKTRG

-408 GRTELANRKSA
+408 ARTELANKKSA
-419 DLFISVHANSIPKHS
+419 DLFISVHANSIPKRS

-469 DYFSKSLLLNSLN
+469 DYFSKSLFLNSLN

-497 YGMLQSIRKNYPDVV
+497 YGMLQSVRKNYPDVV

>member
-18 YATTLKIINIVP
+18 CATTLKIINIVP

-38 LFNQEV
+38 SFNQEI

-87 KLARVVISHAPK
+87 KLARVVINHAPK

-116 EKKPLVRHQ
+116 EKKPLTRHQ

-147 IKKEAKEKTPIK
+147 IKKEIKEVKEKTPTK
-159 HAHSKHAHSP
+159 HARSKHAHSQ
-169 LNERSAKKEIPKKE
+169 LNERSA
-183 IPKKEILKKEILKK
+183 
-197 EILKKEI
+197 
-204 PKKEILKK
+204 
-212 EIPKKEILKKEIPKK
+212 
-227 EIPKKEILKK
+227 
-237 EILKKEILKK
+237 
-247 EILKKEIPK
+247 
-256 KEILKKEIPKK
+256 
-267 EILKKEIPKKE
+267 
-278 IPKKEILKKEIPK
+278 
-291 KEILKKEILKKEI
+291 
-304 LKKEIPKK
+304 
-312 EILKKEIPKK
+312 KKEIPKK

-408 GRTELANRKSA
+408 ARTELANKKSA
-419 DLFISVHANSIPKHS
+419 DLFISVHANSIPKRS

-458 EQENKDDVNLM
+458 EQENKDNVNLM

-497 YGMLQSIRKNYPDVV
+497 YGMLQSVRKNYPDVV

>member
-10 CLFWLHFA
+10 CLFWLHYA
-18 YATTLKIINIVP
+18 YATTLKITNIVP
-30 FGSSSVKI
+30 FGSSSVKMV
-38 LFNQEV
+38 FNQEV

-56 SYLELEAIL
+56 SYLELEAVL
-65 TIPKKHYQFSKQSSI
+65 TIPKKHYQFSKQSFI

-87 KLARVVISHAPK
+87 KLARVVIGYAPK

-116 EKKPLVRHQ
+116 EKKPLIRHQ

-137 HPTPKPAPKS
+137 HQTPKPTPKP
-147 IKKEAKEKTPIK
+147 IKKEIKKTKEKTSTK
-159 HAHSKHAHSP
+159 HAHSKHVHSP

-183 IPKKEILKKEILKK
+183 
-197 EILKKEI
+197 
-204 PKKEILKK
+204 
-212 EIPKKEILKKEIPKK
+212 
-227 EIPKKEILKK
+227 
-237 EILKKEILKK
+237 
-247 EILKKEIPK
+247 
-256 KEILKKEIPKK
+256 
-267 EILKKEIPKKE
+267 
-278 IPKKEILKKEIPK
+278 
-291 KEILKKEILKKEI
+291 
-304 LKKEIPKK
+304 
-312 EILKKEIPKK
+312 
-322 EAENESKNQVFIAEK
+322 AENESKNQIFIAEK
-337 NDTFIKT
+337 NDIWIKT

-408 GRTELANRKSA
+408 ARTELANKKGA
-419 DLFISVHANSIPKHS
+419 DLFISVHANSIPKRS

-469 DYFSKSLLLNSLN
+469 DYFSKSLFLNSLN

-497 YGMLQSIRKNYPDVV
+497 YGMLQSVRKNYPDVV